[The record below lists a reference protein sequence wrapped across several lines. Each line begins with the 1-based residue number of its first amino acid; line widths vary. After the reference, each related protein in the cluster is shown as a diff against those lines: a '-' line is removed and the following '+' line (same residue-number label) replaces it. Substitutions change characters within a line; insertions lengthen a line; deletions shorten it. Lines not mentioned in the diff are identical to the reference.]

1 MEGRT
6 ILVRVSYRLFGGV
19 VPRLPFLKAHRR
31 IYRQSGISLFHDAY
45 ISLALLAS
53 TLVFVIS
60 CALSALLHRI
70 LLTLPLTR
78 YILAVLSSSWTF
90 GCATLTILLVYPMYR
105 GGQRGKEVDANLVY
119 TIGYMGVLAAGGIP
133 VERIFERVAE
143 VEHRRP
149 IRELATRFIANIRLL
164 GLDVLSSLRDLSLRS
179 PSATLSKILL
189 EAVNTVETSGD
200 LRDLFLFEVG
210 RLLEVKRD
218 QLKRTLGTLNY
229 LGEIYITAIVVS
241 PILFILML
249 TMLSILGGS
258 ALGLPPVVQMN
269 LLVFVVIPVMAAA
282 FLIILDVILPEEG

>member
-70 LLTLPLTR
+70 LLSLPLTR
-78 YILAVLSSSWTF
+78 YILAVLSSSWTL

-143 VEHRRP
+143 VEH
-149 IRELATRFIANIRLL
+149 
-164 GLDVLSSLRDLSLRS
+164 LSL
-179 PSATLSKILL
+179 IH
-189 EAVNTVETSGD
+189 
-200 LRDLFLFEVG
+200 
-210 RLLEVKRD
+210 
-218 QLKRTLGTLNY
+218 
-229 LGEIYITAIVVS
+229 I
-241 PILFILML
+241 
-249 TMLSILGGS
+249 
-258 ALGLPPVVQMN
+258 
-269 LLVFVVIPVMAAA
+269 
-282 FLIILDVILPEEG
+282 